1 MTLWKPWTMTNKP
14 ILWDIKSFITEKDGT
29 IAPWNTEDNSMADKK
44 IIDAMWDDSPIDVST
59 EVNFIWSI
67 ANKLRGTY
75 QSDKYKD
82 VIIPMVIIRR
92 FECALAPTK
101 ARVVEMFKANPNYPA
116 KAMYRLSGF
125 QFYNTSEY
133 DLAELVNDSD
143 HLADNFKAYIQCFS
157 ANIQDI
163 IKSLDFDKQID
174 KMDKNNR
181 LLSVVKAFSELD
193 LNPVTIDNVRMGYIF
208 EELIRK
214 FSENAEAGD
223 HYTGRD
229 IIKLMVNI
237 LLAEGCDDIFDDGKV
252 ITVLDQACGT
262 GGMLSTSYNFIK
274 RYNPTADVR
283 LFGQEINPE
292 SYAICLAEMMIKGQ
306 NAENIC
312 YQDTMKADCFENIK
326 MRFVIEN
333 PPFGTPWGGKDAAEG
348 VEQAVQDE
356 YKKGFDGRWGAGLPS
371 SGDMQMLFLQSAIDK
386 MDDNFGRAAIIEN
399 GSPLFSGGTSSGESQ
414 IRRWMLENDLI
425 EAIIALPVDLFYN
438 TGIATYIWVLSK
450 NKRPKRKGKIQLIDA
465 STFFTKLRKALSNK
479 KNEISPEDRTAIT
492 KLYADFAEGE
502 FCKIYPNEE
511 FIYRE
516 YTVMQPLQRSYA
528 ITPERIEAML
538 SKGSLSS
545 LYDQAKVDEIENM
558 EEPTGKDLK
567 KLETYQNNQPVYEAI
582 VAALNAAVSDT
593 VYLSPAVFMPVLA
606 KALASATADKKI
618 LDKIADGLSVMDKSA
633 EIQRDRKGNVLYD
646 KETKDTEIVKW
657 DENIE
662 DYMAR
667 AVLPHIPDAVVF
679 FEENLGAKKP
689 VIRTGAEIPFTRYFY
704 KYQQPVPSEEL
715 EAKFMELELSVS
727 ERVAK
732 LFK

>member
-1 MTLWKPWTMTNKP
+1 M
-14 ILWDIKSFITEKDGT
+14 SEH
-29 IAPWNTEDNSMADKK
+29 K
-44 IIDAMWDDSPIDVST
+44 IDVMWDDAPVDVST

-92 FECALAPTK
+92 FECALEATK
-101 ARVVEMFKANPNYPA
+101 QAVVEQYKKNPAYPA
-116 KAMYRLSGF
+116 KAMCRVSGY
-125 QFYNTSEY
+125 QFFNTSEY
-133 DLAELVNDSD
+133 TLAELVNDPD
-143 HLADNFKAYIQCFS
+143 HLAANFRNYIEGFS
-157 ANIQDI
+157 ANVQDI

-193 LNPVTIDNVRMGYIF
+193 LDPKTIDNVKMGYIF
-208 EELIRK
+208 EDLIRR

-237 LLAEGCDDIFDDGKV
+237 LLAEGCDDIFDDHKE
-252 ITVLDQACGT
+252 ITILDQAAGT
-262 GGMLSTSYNFIK
+262 GGMLSTSYNFIH
-274 RYNPTADVR
+274 RYNPTANVR

-292 SYAICLAEMMIKGQ
+292 SYAMCVAEMLIKGQ
-306 NAENIC
+306 NAENIRM
-312 YQDTMKADCFENIK
+312 QDTMKADCFPDRQ

-348 VEQAVQDE
+348 VEQAVKEENQ
-356 YKKGFDGRWGAGLPS
+356 KGFDGRFGAGLPG
-371 SGDMQMLFLQSAIDK
+371 SGDMQLLFIQSAVNK
-386 MDDNFGRAAIIEN
+386 MDNALGRAAIIEN

-414 IRRWMLENDLI
+414 IRRWLLENDLM

-450 NKRPKRKGKIQLIDA
+450 NKREERRDKIQLIDA
-465 STFFTKLRKALSNK
+465 GSIFHKLRKALGNK
-479 KNEISPEDRTAIT
+479 KNEISPEDRSAIT
-492 KLYADFAEGE
+492 KLYADFAENE
-502 FCKIYPNEE
+502 LCKIYPNTE

-528 ITPERIEAML
+528 VTEERIHAML

-545 LYDQAKVDEIENM
+545 LYDPAKVAELENSEDEL
-558 EEPTGKDLK
+558 TGKELK
-567 KLETYQNNQPVYEAI
+567 KLENYKNNAPVYEAI
-582 VAALNAAVSDT
+582 IELLRCADDDK
-593 VYLSPAVFMPVLA
+593 VYLSPAEFMPVLT
-606 KALASATADKKI
+606 KILSTATTDKKL

-633 EIQRDRKGNVLYD
+633 EIQRDKKGNIIYD
-646 KETKDTEIVKW
+646 KETKDTEIVKF
-657 DENIE
+657 DESIE

-667 AVLPHIPDAVVF
+667 EVLPHVPDAQWF
-679 FEENLGAKKP
+679 FEEDLSKKSP
-689 VIRTGAEIPFTRYFY
+689 IVKTGAEIPFTRYFY
-704 KYQQPVPSEEL
+704 KYQQPKPSEEL
-715 EAKFMELELSVS
+715 EQRFLELEKSVS
-727 ERVAK
+727 ERIAR
-732 LFK
+732 LFG

>member
-1 MTLWKPWTMTNKP
+1 
-14 ILWDIKSFITEKDGT
+14 
-29 IAPWNTEDNSMADKK
+29 MADKQV
-44 IIDAMWDDSPIDVST
+44 IDAMWDDSPIDVST

-67 ANKLRGTY
+67 ANKLRGPY

-101 ARVVEMFKANPNYPA
+101 HKVVAQYEANPAYPA
-116 KAMYRLSGF
+116 KAMYRVSGY
-125 QFYNTSEY
+125 QFYNTSGF
-133 DLAELVNDSD
+133 DLAELVNDTD
-143 HLADNFKAYIQCFS
+143 HLAANFKSYIQGFS
-157 ANIQDI
+157 SNIQDI

-193 LNPVTIDNVRMGYIF
+193 LNPRTIDNVKMGYIF

-262 GGMLSTSYNFIK
+262 GGMLSTGYNFIK

-306 NAENIC
+306 NADNIC
-312 YQDTMKADCFENIK
+312 YQDTMKADRFNGTK

-348 VEQAVQDE
+348 VEDAVNE
-356 YKKGFDGRWGAGLPS
+356 EFKKGFDGRWGAGLPG

-399 GSPLFSGGTSSGESQ
+399 GSPLFSGGTASGESQ

-450 NKRPKRKGKIQLIDA
+450 NKRSERKGKIQLIDA
-465 STFFTKLRKALSNK
+465 SQMFHKLRKALGNK
-479 KNEISPEDRTAIT
+479 KNEISPEDRSAIT
-492 KLYADFAEGE
+492 KLYADFAESE
-502 FCKIYPNEE
+502 ICKIYDNEE

-516 YTVMQPLQRSYA
+516 YAVMQPLQRSYA
-528 ITPERIEAML
+528 ITEKRIQDML
-538 SKGSLSS
+538 SRGTLSV
-545 LYDQAKVDEIENM
+545 LYDEAKVEELENA
-558 EEPTGKDLK
+558 EELTGKDAK
-567 KLETYQNNQPVYEAI
+567 KLENYQNNKPVFEAI
-582 VAALNAAVSDT
+582 IAALEAAIADT
-593 VYLSPAVFMPVLA
+593 VYLKEKEFIPVLT
-606 KALASATADKKI
+606 KALAQSTADKKLI
-618 LDKIADGLSVMDKSA
+618 DKIAAGLSEMDKNA
-633 EIQRDRKGNVLYD
+633 EIQRDKKGNILYD
-646 KETKDTEIVKW
+646 KETKDTEIVKF
-657 DENIE
+657 EE
-662 DYMAR
+662 DIDTYMAR
-667 AVLPHIPDAVVF
+667 EVLPHIPDAVAF

-689 VIRTGAEIPFTRYFY
+689 IIKVGAEIPFTRYFY
-704 KYQQPVPSEEL
+704 KYQQPTPSEEL
-715 EAKFMELELSVS
+715 EARFSELELSVS

-732 LFK
+732 LFE